1 LDITSI
7 KEFSEVCWQVKEENA
22 KRIEN
27 ILAGRIESDNLA
39 KTNKE
44 MKKELQ
50 RYGLLIKNQIEEVEK
65 LKNWYAGYSQER
77 LLKSKDS
84 S

>member
-1 LDITSI
+1 MDITSI